1 MNWLST
7 IIRPRIRSI
16 VNEQKDVP
24 DNLWSKC
31 PKCDGMLFHKEVKAS
46 KNVCYHCNFHMAI
59 PVKQRLELLFDDA
72 RYEKIVLPKV
82 PYDPLKFKHR
92 KKYVD
97 QLKDAESKTGEK
109 EALVIGKGTI
119 GGQKTVIAAFNFA
132 FIGGSMGT
140 AVGEGIVRA
149 AQEAVKTNSALIII
163 PASGGARM
171 QEGMLSL
178 MQMPRTIIA
187 ADMVKEQGLPY
198 IVLLTN
204 PTTGG
209 VSASFAMVGDI
220 HIAEPGATIGF
231 AGRRVIEETV
241 RETLPDDFQTAEY
254 LLDHGMVDMVVER
267 TQLHDEIAKLLNL
280 LMSPTKDTKKSKGK
294 DNANEPKDAKGKK
307 GEAASKTKGTKASVK
322 KASDVLKEPANIA
335 STSISDTS
343 QSATTAQ

>member
-31 PKCDGMLFHKEVKAS
+31 PKCDGMLFHKELKAS
-46 KNVCYHCNFHMAI
+46 KNVCYHCNFHMTI
-59 PVKQRLELLFDDA
+59 TVKQRLELLFDDEK
-72 RYEKIVLPKV
+72 YEKIALPKV
-82 PYDPLKFKHR
+82 PHDPLKFKHR

-97 QLKDAESKTGEK
+97 QLKDAQSKTGER

-119 GGQKTVIAAFNFA
+119 GGQNTVVAAFNFA

-149 AQEAVKTNSALIII
+149 AQEAVQTKSALIVI

-187 ADMVKEQGLPY
+187 ADMVKEKGLPY

-267 TQLHDEIAKLLNL
+267 TKLHDEIAKLLDL
-280 LMSPTKDTKKSKGK
+280 LMSPTTDTKKLKGSGYS
-294 DNANEPKDAKGKK
+294 DQSKDAKGKN
-307 GEAASKTKGTKASVK
+307 STSTLKTKGTKASVR
-322 KASDVLKEPANIA
+322 KASDLAKEPANKPA
-335 STSISDTS
+335 DTQKNAPKSAKTS
-343 QSATTAQ
+343 Q

>member
-31 PKCDGMLFHKEVKAS
+31 PKCDGMLFHKELNAS

-59 PVKQRLELLFDDA
+59 PVKQRLELLFDNA
-72 RYEKIVLPKV
+72 KYEKIALPKV
-82 PYDPLKFKHR
+82 PHDPLKFKHR

-109 EALVIGKGTI
+109 DALVIGKGTI
-119 GGQKTVIAAFNFA
+119 GGQNTVIAAFNFA

-149 AQEAVKTNSALIII
+149 AQEAVKTKSAFIVI

-187 ADMVKEQGLPY
+187 ADMVKEQGFPY

-267 TQLHDEIAKLLNL
+267 TKLHDEISKILDL
-280 LMSPTKDTKKSKGK
+280 LMNPKMDSKKSKGK
-294 DNANEPKDAKGKK
+294 DNGGKSKDAKGKN
-307 GEAASKTKGTKASVK
+307 GTSTSKTKGTKASVQ
-322 KASDVLKEPANIA
+322 KASDLTKQPANNAPAAIK
-335 STSISDTS
+335 DTAK
-343 QSATTAQ
+343 SAKTAQ